1 MHLRPAPSH
10 WRVLLI
16 ISTLLFAT
24 PSPQAQSFNQM
35 TRPMVTLTDHAVIGR
50 ILSDLLI
57 LVPDT
62 LISLDM
68 VDVTAN
74 GYGPDD
80 LLILNP
86 TGQVHHLS
94 EYVPVSLQSLIAEWE
109 FEADY
114 RYEALLSET
123 PEALL
128 AAHSGGDAPDAI
140 AGTCVDA
147 ISKHYTGGD
156 MNLLISQD
164 HETVRLE
171 MWGYDPQAL
180 QYGGAG
186 ETIACEIDRQKFEF
200 APPIV
205 VTAFRD
211 GDACVEAW
219 GSSSQL
225 RTRPCQ

>member
-1 MHLRPAPSH
+1 MNSVRRIVFLAIPLLLGNPTLR
-10 WRVLLI
+10 
-16 ISTLLFAT
+16 
-24 PSPQAQSFNQM
+24 AQSFDQL
-35 TRPMVTLTDHAVIGR
+35 TRPMVTLTDQSVIEQ
-50 ILSDLLI
+50 ILTDLLI
-57 LVPDT
+57 LMPDT
-62 LISLDM
+62 LVSVNL

-86 TGQVHHLS
+86 TGNVHHLD
-94 EYVPVSLQSLIAEWE
+94 EYIPVSLQALIAEWK

-128 AAHSGGDAPDAI
+128 AAHTTQVAPDAI
-140 AGTCVDA
+140 AGMCVDA
-147 ISKHYTGGD
+147 ISQHYTGGD

-164 HETVRLE
+164 TETVRLE

-186 ETIACEIDRQKFEF
+186 ESIACEIDRQRFEF

-205 VTAFRD
+205 VTALRD
-211 GDACVEAW
+211 GDTCVEAW
-219 GSSSQL
+219 GEQGQIRS
-225 RTRPCQ
+225 RPCSN

>member
-1 MHLRPAPSH
+1 MNSVRRIVFLA
-10 WRVLLI
+10 I
-16 ISTLLFAT
+16 TLLLGNPT
-24 PSPQAQSFNQM
+24 LRAQSFDQL
-35 TRPMVTLTDHAVIGR
+35 TRPMVTLTDQPVIEQ
-50 ILSDLLI
+50 ILTDLLI
-57 LVPDT
+57 LMPDT
-62 LISLDM
+62 LVSMNL

-86 TGQVHHLS
+86 TGNVHHLD
-94 EYVPVSLQSLIAEWE
+94 EYIPVSLQALIAEWK

-128 AAHSGGDAPDAI
+128 AAHTTQAAPDAI
-140 AGTCVDA
+140 AGMCVDA
-147 ISKHYTGGD
+147 ISQHYTGGD

-164 HETVRLE
+164 TETVRLE

-180 QYGGAG
+180 RYGGAG
-186 ETIACEIDRQKFEF
+186 NSIACEINRQRFEF
-200 APPIV
+200 APPIT

-211 GDACVEAW
+211 GDTCVEAW
-219 GSSSQL
+219 GEQGQL
-225 RTRPCQ
+225 RTRPCTN